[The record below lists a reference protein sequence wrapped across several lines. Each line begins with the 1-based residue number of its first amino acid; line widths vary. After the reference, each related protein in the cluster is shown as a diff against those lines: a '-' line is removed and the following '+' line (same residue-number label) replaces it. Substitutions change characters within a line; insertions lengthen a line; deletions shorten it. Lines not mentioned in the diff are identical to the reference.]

1 MLIRYQWLRI
11 RYFLVGRVPP
21 MAFLLYGIAGVERF
35 HVTAPSL
42 QGGMCDHHGV
52 DIQACSAAGL
62 SRALLTGTQWRACSA
77 FRLHIEP
84 GREGVYTPAGPGSPR
99 FGLLVT
105 FRV

>member
-35 HVTAPSL
+35 HVTDPSL

-84 GREGVYTPAGPGSPR
+84 GREGVYTGPGSPR
-99 FGLLVT
+99 FGLLVM
-105 FRV
+105 FRI